1 MPTAIQ
7 LIIGLG
13 NPGPQYEA
21 TRHNA
26 GVWMMSV
33 LCHQNHLVLN
43 HEKKFF
49 GDYCNALVEGEK
61 AHLLL
66 PTTFMNNSG
75 QAVQAVA
82 NFYKIPTEAIL
93 VLHDEL
99 DLLPG
104 HVKLKR
110 GGGHAGH
117 NGLRS
122 IIQTLGSPDFW
133 RLRIG
138 IGHPG
143 QRDKVTPFV
152 LSAPGKQELQKIH
165 DSIITAS
172 HIFPAV
178 LTGEIESAMRC
189 LHTKE

>member
-1 MPTAIQ
+1 MPEAIR
-7 LIIGLG
+7 LVVGLG
-13 NPGPQYEA
+13 NPGDQYEM

-26 GVWMMSV
+26 GVWMISA
-33 LCHQNHLVLN
+33 LCQQNHLTLN
-43 HEKKFF
+43 YEKKFF
-49 GDYCNALVEGEK
+49 GDYCTDQKGGAK
-61 AHLLL
+61 IHLLV

-82 NFYKIPTEAIL
+82 NFYKIPSEAIL

-99 DLLPG
+99 DFLPG
-104 HVKLKR
+104 QTRLKYA
-110 GGGHAGH
+110 GGHAGH

-122 IIQTLGSPDFW
+122 IIQALGTANFW

-143 QRDKVTPFV
+143 QREKVMSFV
-152 LSAPGKQELQKIH
+152 LGKPGKQEYQRIQEAIDH
-165 DSIITAS
+165 AS
-172 HIFPAV
+172 GIFSAV
-178 LTGEIESAMRC
+178 MNGDFEAAMRY